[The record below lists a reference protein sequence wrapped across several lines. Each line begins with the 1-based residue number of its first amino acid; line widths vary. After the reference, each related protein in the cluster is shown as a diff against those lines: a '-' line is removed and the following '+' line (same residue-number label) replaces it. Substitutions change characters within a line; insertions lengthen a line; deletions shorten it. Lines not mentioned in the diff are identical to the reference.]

1 MHISGTRHPILL
13 LHLLALL
20 ALPGATGCKKGQQP
34 SSDKSIS
41 TFVLTAAGNPGVI
54 SADVYGVI
62 GADTIQ
68 VGLPQH
74 TVLTSLT
81 PTITF
86 TGKSLSPPGSS
97 AQDFTKPVLYTVT
110 AADGTTKTYTVVVNL
125 LSGTK
130 VITAFVFRA
139 ADNPGL
145 TADITGFVGNDTIT
159 VPFGAATS
167 LTALVPFITY
177 TGKSVS
183 PSSGAATDFTAPV
196 FYTVT
201 AADGST
207 RPYTVIVELNLTLYV
222 GCDDGYLYA
231 LDATT
236 GVLKWKYAT
245 GGAIRSS
252 PTLYN
257 GTVYFGSGDGYFYA
271 IDSANGSLHW
281 KYQTPG
287 ACNSSPTVANAVVYF
302 NTPGYLLALDAITG
316 QVKWQY
322 ATADQYATTQSPT
335 VANGVIYDEA
345 FEGGFTIGALNAATG
360 ALQWNF
366 QNGSTTSNP
375 AVVGGKVYA
384 GDQFDQ
390 LVVLDAAT
398 GILLFRYNLFSQG
411 DPTAFGSGTGPT
423 VANGKIYSASYTG
436 YIYAFDSATYALL
449 WTAGSYNALSGSIGI
464 SGDIGIFSSPVVSG
478 GILFA
483 GNNDS
488 KIYAFDAITGAGKWV
503 YDSQNN
509 TATAG
514 TTNPTVAG
522 GIVYCGGYNNSILA
536 LSASTGMQIWSFPTN
551 GGVYSGPCI
560 VDAKGRIY
568 HPGTS
573 GDQQ

>member
-1 MHISGTRHPILL
+1 MTGRQRHSILS

-20 ALPGATGCKKGQQP
+20 TLLGAAGCKKGQRP
-34 SSDKSIS
+34 SADKYIS
-41 TFVLTAAGNPGVI
+41 AFVLTAGGNPGVI
-54 SADVYGVI
+54 SADVYGLI

-68 VGLPQH
+68 LGLPQN
-74 TVLTSLT
+74 TVLTSLI

-86 TGKSLSPPGSS
+86 TGKRLSPPGNS

-110 AADGTTKTYTVVVNL
+110 AADGSVKTYTVVVNL
-125 LSGTK
+125 LSGVK
-130 VITAFVFRA
+130 AITSFVFRA
-139 ADNPGL
+139 TDNPGL

-159 VPFGAATS
+159 VPFGAAAN

-177 TGKSVS
+177 TGKSIS
-183 PSSGAATDFTAPV
+183 PSSGTAADFTAPV
-196 FYTVT
+196 LYTVT

-207 RPYTVIVELNLTLYV
+207 KRYTVILEMNLTLYA
-222 GCDDGYLYA
+222 GSDDGYLYA

-257 GTVYFGSGDGYFYA
+257 GTIYFGSGDGYFYA
-271 IDSANGSLHW
+271 LDSANGSLHW
-281 KYQTPG
+281 KYQTAG
-287 ACNSSPTVANAVVYF
+287 ACNSSPTVANGTVYF
-302 NTPGYLLALDAITG
+302 NMPGWLVGLDALTG
-316 QVKWQY
+316 QVKSQF
-322 ATADQYATTQSPT
+322 ATDDQYATTQSPT
-335 VANGVIYDEA
+335 VANGIVYDEA
-345 FEGGFTIGALNAATG
+345 FEGLFTIGAVDAATG
-360 ALQWNF
+360 GLDWNF
-366 QNGSTTSNP
+366 QNGSSTSNP

-384 GDQFDQ
+384 GDEFDQ
-390 LVVLDAAT
+390 LVVLDAMT
-398 GILLFRYNLFSQG
+398 GTILFRYNLFSQG
-411 DPTAFGSGTGPT
+411 NPTAFGSGTGPT
-423 VANGKIYSASYTG
+423 VTNGKIYTASYTG
-436 YIYAFDSATYALL
+436 YIYAFDSATYSLL
-449 WTAGSYNALSGSIGI
+449 WTAGSYNALSGSVGI

-488 KIYAFDAITGAGKWV
+488 KIYAFDAITGASKWV
-503 YDSQNN
+503 YDNENN

-522 GIVYCGGYNNSILA
+522 GMVYCGGYANNIVA
-536 LSASTGMQIWSFPTN
+536 LSASTGTPVWSFQTN

-560 VDAKGRIY
+560 VDAKGRIF
-568 HPGTS
+568 HPGAS

>member
-1 MHISGTRHPILL
+1 MTWRRT
-13 LHLLALL
+13 LHLVVPFVLL
-20 ALPGATGCKKGQQP
+20 AIAGCKKGQQP
-34 SSDKSIS
+34 SDDKSIS

-54 SADVYGVI
+54 SADVYGLV
-62 GADTIQ
+62 GNDTIQ
-68 VGLPQH
+68 LGLPQN
-74 TVLTSLT
+74 TVLTSLI

-86 TGKSLSPPGSS
+86 TGKSLSPPGNT
-97 AQDFTKPVLYTVT
+97 AQDFTKPVRYTVT
-110 AADGTTKTYTVVVNL
+110 AADGTTKTYTVVVTL

-130 VITAFVFRA
+130 MITAFVFRA

-145 TADITGFVGNDTIT
+145 TADIAGVVGNDTIT
-159 VPFGAATS
+159 VPFGAAVS
-167 LTALVPFITY
+167 LTTLVPSITY
-177 TGKSVS
+177 TGKSIN
-183 PSSGAATDFTAPV
+183 PSSGATTNYTAPV

-207 RPYTVIVELNLTLYV
+207 KTYTVIVELNLTVYV

-281 KYQTPG
+281 KYQTAG
-287 ACNSSPTVANAVVYF
+287 ACNSSPTVANAIVYF
-302 NTPGYLLALDAITG
+302 NTPGYLLALDAVTG

-335 VANGVIYDEA
+335 VANGIVYDEA
-345 FEGGFTIGALNAATG
+345 FEGMFTIGALDATTG
-360 ALQWNF
+360 ALQWTF
-366 QNGSTTSNP
+366 QNGSSTSNP
-375 AVVGGKVYA
+375 AVEGGKVYA

-390 LVVLDAAT
+390 LVVLDAAAGT
-398 GILLFRYNLFSQG
+398 LLFRYNLFSQG
-411 DPTAFGSGTGPT
+411 NPTAFGSGTGPT
-423 VANGKIYSASYTG
+423 VANGKIYTASYTG

-449 WTAGSYNALSGSIGI
+449 WSAGSYNALSGSIGI
-464 SGDIGIFSSPVVSG
+464 SGNTGIFSSPVVSG
-478 GILFA
+478 GIIFA

-488 KIYAFDAITGAGKWV
+488 KIYAFDATTGAGKWV
-503 YDSQNN
+503 YDSENN

-522 GIVYCGGYNNSILA
+522 GLVYCGGYNNSILA
-536 LSASTGMQIWSFPTN
+536 LNASTGNTVWSFQTN

>member
-1 MHISGTRHPILL
+1 MTCRPT
-13 LHLLALL
+13 LHLLVLL
-20 ALPGATGCKKGQQP
+20 MLFGTAGCKKGQQP
-34 SSDKSIS
+34 SSDKYIS
-41 TFVLTAAGNPGVI
+41 AFVLTAAGNPGVI
-54 SADVYGVI
+54 SVDVHGLI
-62 GADTIQ
+62 GTDTIQ
-68 VGLPQH
+68 LGVPQN

-86 TGKSLSPPGSS
+86 TGKSLSPPGNS

-110 AADGTTKTYTVVVNL
+110 AADGSTKTYTVVVNL

-130 VITAFVFRA
+130 LITAFVFRA

-145 TADITGFVGNDTIT
+145 TADIAGVVGNDTIT
-159 VPFGAATS
+159 VPFGAAAG

-177 TGKSVS
+177 TGKSIN
-183 PSSGAATDFTAPV
+183 PSSGTATDYTAPV

-201 AADGST
+201 AADGT
-207 RPYTVIVELNLTLYV
+207 TKTYTVIVELNLTLYV

-257 GTVYFGSGDGYFYA
+257 GTVYFGSSDGYFYA
-271 IDSANGSLHW
+271 LDSANGSLHW
-281 KYQTPG
+281 KYQAAG
-287 ACNSSPTVANAVVYF
+287 ACNSSPTVANAIVYF
-302 NTPGYLLALDAITG
+302 NMPGYLLALDALTG

-335 VANGVIYDEA
+335 VVNGIIYDET
-345 FEGGFTIGALNAATG
+345 FEGVFTIGALDAATG
-360 ALQWNF
+360 ALQWTF
-366 QNGSTTSNP
+366 QEGSSTSNP

-390 LVVLDAAT
+390 LVVLDAMT
-398 GILLFRYNLFSQG
+398 GTLVFRYNLFSQG
-411 DPTAFGSGTGPT
+411 NPTAFGSGTGPT

-436 YIYAFDSATYALL
+436 YIYVFDSATYSLL
-449 WTAGSYNALSGSIGI
+449 WTAGSYNALSGSVGI
-464 SGDIGIFSSPVVSG
+464 SGDVGIFSSPVVSG

-488 KIYAFDAITGAGKWV
+488 KIYAFDAITGASKWV
-503 YDSQNN
+503 YDNENN
-509 TATAG
+509 TPAAG

-536 LSASTGMQIWSFPTN
+536 LNASTGIPVWSFQTN

-560 VDAKGRIY
+560 VDAKGRIF